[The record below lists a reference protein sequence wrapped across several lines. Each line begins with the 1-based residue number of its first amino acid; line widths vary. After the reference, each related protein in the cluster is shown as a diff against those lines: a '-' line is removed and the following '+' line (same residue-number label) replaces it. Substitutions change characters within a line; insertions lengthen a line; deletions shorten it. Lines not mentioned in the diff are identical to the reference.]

1 MPGAPKKAAK
11 GRLDKYYYLAKEQGL
26 RSRAAF
32 KLVQLEKKYQ
42 FLDKATGVLDLCA
55 APGGWMQIAR
65 KTAKPGTPILGI
77 DLDAIKP
84 IPGCVGIVGDITT
97 QKARAD
103 IKAELKGKPC
113 NVVLHDGA
121 PNVGL
126 NWTQDAFTQNELV
139 LHSLKLAIDVLSK
152 GGVFVTKIFRSK
164 DYNSLLWIF
173 KQLFSKVEATKPPA
187 SRDTSAEIFV
197 VCRDYL
203 APKKID
209 PKLLDFRYVF
219 KEFEDKSKLPS
230 VFSKDHSKKAPRE
243 GYDTESNPTLYQRV
257 SAFDFVKSNDAVRLL
272 GEFNEIEFR
281 DDKSKEIFG
290 FKCTT
295 DEIKAL
301 CADLRVCSKGDYRN
315 ILRWKD
321 RVNTMLE
328 ELYPKKKKELD
339 DEDDDDEEERDEK
352 EIEIEEMEELEGTLT
367 TAEKKERREKRKKLE
382 RRRKLQ
388 AKIDLKMV
396 LPGDEVEQEEI
407 DLFALNK
414 IKTDMLDEIAETE
427 VPDFDI
433 ADEIRQ
439 KKEEKERLAI
449 DAYLERSV
457 NEAIN
462 DNTTESRINR
472 MEEELDIWYAS
483 AEAKK
488 ANPRIID
495 RRGKKIKNMSDPE
508 LDMTL
513 LDSYK
518 KMKEERTQTSN
529 YVPNVSGEVMVEADE
544 EYPMRE
550 ESEGEEDLSGRESE
564 GEYEEDE
571 EEGDY
576 DDPEFVEQKFKEANK
591 AKNKLLVGEDDGSVD
606 LLTKRSIAWYSQDM
620 FQGLDEENEEEELE
634 KLERSNKQN
643 KNKNKNKNKK
653 RKSRDDDSDEEELI
667 VGQMNRK
674 EEAAKTRAKESRKKG
689 KTEDDEGFEEVPIG
703 FESKLEEE
711 EDYGS
716 DIDPE
721 DQEKAMMLATMLKRD
736 KKLKDEL
743 VDGLYNRFAWDDNAD
758 DLPMWFQH
766 EEKPHN
772 TPALPITKEIAQEIK
787 DKLKELHAR
796 PIKKVAEARARKKM
810 RATRKMEKA
819 KAKAEVIASNAD
831 MSNADKSRAIEQ
843 LYRKNMKDLNK
854 KKNFNYI
861 VASKGRGAT
870 GQPVGKGKGPNRVVD
885 TRLKKDK
892 RAQKKLASKKRK

>member
-1 MPGAPKKAAK
+1 
-11 GRLDKYYYLAKEQGL
+11 
-26 RSRAAF
+26 
-32 KLVQLEKKYQ
+32 
-42 FLDKATGVLDLCA
+42 
-55 APGGWMQIAR
+55 
-65 KTAKPGTPILGI
+65 
-77 DLDAIKP
+77 
-84 IPGCVGIVGDITT
+84 
-97 QKARAD
+97 
-103 IKAELKGKPC
+103 
-113 NVVLHDGA
+113 
-121 PNVGL
+121 
-126 NWTQDAFTQNELV
+126 
-139 LHSLKLAIDVLSK
+139 
-152 GGVFVTKIFRSK
+152 
-164 DYNSLLWIF
+164 
-173 KQLFSKVEATKPPA
+173 
-187 SRDTSAEIFV
+187 
-197 VCRDYL
+197 
-203 APKKID
+203 
-209 PKLLDFRYVF
+209 
-219 KEFEDKSKLPS
+219 
-230 VFSKDHSKKAPRE
+230 
-243 GYDTESNPTLYQRV
+243 
-257 SAFDFVKSNDAVRLL
+257 
-272 GEFNEIEFR
+272 
-281 DDKSKEIFG
+281 
-290 FKCTT
+290 
-295 DEIKAL
+295 
-301 CADLRVCSKGDYRN
+301 
-315 ILRWKD
+315 
-321 RVNTMLE
+321 MLE

-667 VGQMNRK
+667 VGQKLERSNKQNKNKNKNKNKKRKSRDDDSDEEELIVGQMNRK